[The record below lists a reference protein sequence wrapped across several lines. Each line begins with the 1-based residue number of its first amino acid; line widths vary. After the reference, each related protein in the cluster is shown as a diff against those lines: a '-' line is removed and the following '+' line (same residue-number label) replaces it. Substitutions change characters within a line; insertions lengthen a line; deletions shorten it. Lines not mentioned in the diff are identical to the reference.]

1 MKITKSEKEFFDR
14 TEHKRN
20 RAQIEAAKASVK
32 QAEASQNMA
41 QEAAKQTEIVQR
53 TEALK
58 QEEILKKQQLEA
70 RVHNVKKIIASLTF
84 QISDVELAE
93 GNDKIEKFLK
103 INHEFKTNISQYR
116 EELIELGETSL
127 IENLIDF
134 EKKLKIIRNS
144 IEGSPKSA
152 NYIELK
158 ESSKELGYLIQAKE
172 SVENKISEVDTIIN
186 KNTSFKKNFSLDYCN
201 IFGINQDEL
210 NKREIENKIRF
221 PKPGTFIMLIRRL
234 LLFIGFIS
242 IAGFVAVY
250 TDENS
255 QNGDDVLILVVIA
268 AALMALI
275 AAFVGRK
282 TIKKRNEISKL
293 EKDYKTLK
301 INEENDKSNVM
312 NLNEQKNKQKDLSS
326 SIDLLTKKLD
336 KLKKEGLKLG
346 NDVT

>member
-1 MKITKSEKEFFDR
+1 MEWRIIGEKERAR
-14 TEHKRN
+14 TKHKKN

-32 QAEASQNMA
+32 QAEASQKMA
-41 QEAAKQTEIVQR
+41 QESAKQTEIVQR

-70 RVHNVKKIIASLTF
+70 RVQNVKKNIASLTF

-93 GNDKIEKFLK
+93 GSDKIEKFLK
-103 INHEFKTNISQYR
+103 MNHEFKTNISQYR

-158 ESSKELGYLIQAKE
+158 ESSKELGYLIQDKE
-172 SVENKISEVDTIIN
+172 SVENKISEVNTIIN
-186 KNTSFKKNFSLDYCN
+186 NNSSFKKSFSQDYCN
-201 IFGINQDEL
+201 IFGINGDEF
-210 NKREIENKIRF
+210 NKREIENKINF

-234 LLFIGFIS
+234 LLLIGFVC
-242 IAGFVAVY
+242 IAGIALAY
-250 TDENS
+250 SENS
-255 QNGDDVLILVVIA
+255 EDEYLYVVIVL
-268 AALMALI
+268 AALVTLI
-275 AAFVGRK
+275 ATFVGRK

>member
-1 MKITKSEKEFFDR
+1 MKITKSDKEIFDR

-32 QAEASQNMA
+32 QAEASQKMA

-53 TEALK
+53 TEVLK

-70 RVHNVKKIIASLTF
+70 RIHNVKKIIASLTF

-93 GNDKIEKFLK
+93 GNEKIEKFLK

-127 IENLIDF
+127 IESLIDF
-134 EKKLKIIRNS
+134 EKKFKIIRSS
-144 IEGSPKSA
+144 IEANPKFA
-152 NYIELK
+152 NYIQHK
-158 ESSKELGYLIQAKE
+158 ESSKELEYLIQNKE
-172 SVENKISEVDTIIN
+172 EIENKISEIDSVLKEN
-186 KNTSFKKNFSLDYCN
+186 SSFKKSISLQYRN
-201 IFGINQDEL
+201 IFSINEDEF
-210 NKREIENKIRF
+210 NKREIENKIKF

-234 LLFIGFIS
+234 LLLIGFVC
-242 IAGFVAVY
+242 IAGIALVY
-250 TDENS
+250 SEKSEDEY
-255 QNGDDVLILVVIA
+255 LYVVIVLT
-268 AALMALI
+268 ALVALI
-275 AAFVGRK
+275 ATFVGRK
-282 TIKKRNEISKL
+282 TVKKRNEISKI

-301 INEENDKSNVM
+301 INEENDKSNVV

-346 NDVT
+346 NDVS

>member
-1 MKITKSEKEFFDR
+1 MKITKSDKEIFDR

-32 QAEASQNMA
+32 QAEASQKMA

-53 TEALK
+53 TEVLK

-70 RVHNVKKIIASLTF
+70 RVQNVKKIIASLTF

-93 GNDKIEKFLK
+93 GNEKIEKFLK

-158 ESSKELGYLIQAKE
+158 ESSKELEYLIQAKE

-186 KNTSFKKNFSLDYCN
+186 KNSSFKKSFSLDYCN

-210 NKREIENKIRF
+210 NKRKIENKIRF

-242 IAGFVAVY
+242 IAGFVLVY
-250 TDENS
+250 TDDKS
-255 QNGDDVLILVVIA
+255 QNGDDVLILVLIA
-268 AALMALI
+268 AALMAVI

-282 TIKKRNEISKL
+282 TIKKRNEISKI

-301 INEENDKSNVM
+301 INEENDKSNVV

-326 SIDLLTKKLD
+326 SINLLTKKLD
-336 KLKKEGLKLG
+336 KLKKEGLKFG
-346 NDVT
+346 NDIS